1 MQAPPASG
9 PVRLPHA
16 ALDVGGRL
24 PKAEKIVRLLG
35 LQPAG
40 RPLRVLEVGTGSGVI
55 AQYIAG
61 RGEGAFE
68 VDAVDVIDQ
77 RTVHDGYRFTPV
89 HGTTLPFPDAHFDA
103 VISNHVIEH
112 VGDRADQAAHL
123 RELGRVLRADGVGYL
138 AVPSRW
144 QVVEPHYRLAFLSWL
159 PRRWRSA
166 YVRARGKGRCYDCEP
181 LRLPELEALFVR
193 NGLHFENLF
202 ASALAVMLHAE
213 PAPGPMLRCA
223 ASLPMRWLDALR
235 WASPTHIYRF
245 GKPGPAIRDDA

>member
-1 MQAPPASG
+1 MQATPASG
-9 PVRLPHA
+9 QARMPHA

-35 LQPAG
+35 LQPAD

-55 AQYIAG
+55 AHYIAG

-77 RTVHDGYRFTPV
+77 RTVRDGYRFTPV
-89 HGTTLPFPDAHFDA
+89 QGTTLPFPDAHFDA

-112 VGDRADQAAHL
+112 VGDRDDQAAHL

-166 YVRARGKGRCYDCEP
+166 YLRARGKGRYYDCEP

-193 NGLHFENLF
+193 AGLDFENLF
-202 ASALAVMLHAE
+202 ASALVVMRHAE
-213 PAPGPMLRCA
+213 PAPSRMLRGA
-223 ASLPMRWLDALR
+223 AALPKRWLDALR
-235 WASPTHIYRF
+235 WASPTHVCRF
-245 GKPGPAIRDDA
+245 GKSGRP

>member
-1 MQAPPASG
+1 MQATPATG
-9 PVRLPHA
+9 QARLPHA

-35 LQPAG
+35 LQPAD

-55 AQYIAG
+55 AHYIAG

-77 RTVHDGYRFTPV
+77 RTVRDGYRFTPV
-89 HGTTLPFPDAHFDA
+89 DGTTLLFPDAHFDA

-112 VGDRADQAAHL
+112 VGDRDDQAAHL

-144 QVVEPHYRLAFLSWL
+144 QLVEPHYRLAFLSWL
-159 PRRWRSA
+159 PRRWRNA
-166 YVRARGKGRCYDCEP
+166 YLRARGKGRYYDCEP

-193 NGLHFENLF
+193 AGLDFENLF

-213 PAPGPMLRCA
+213 PAPSRMLRCA
-223 ASLPMRWLDALR
+223 AALPKRWLDALR
-235 WASPTHIYRF
+235 WASPTHVYRF
-245 GKPGPAIRDDA
+245 RKSGRSR